1 MALSVLPPTSKSLY
15 SAREKERVASS
26 RINVRFY
33 GCTTVKQLMK
43 SPFVRILLVQSAV
56 TTLITSCLLL
66 MAEEGALSVF
76 LAGVSCILPTLFVT
90 FMSLRP
96 TPFGKSGYRPGAK
109 RRGWE
114 VSLDCGAAD
123 RDFHAV

>member
-1 MALSVLPPTSKSLY
+1 
-15 SAREKERVASS
+15 
-26 RINVRFY
+26 
-33 GCTTVKQLMK
+33 MK
-43 SPFVRILLVQSAV
+43 SPFVRIILVQSAV

-96 TPFGKSGYRPGAK
+96 TPFGKSGIGQVLKGEVGKFLLTAALLTVIFTQYDTLKVALFFCMFFVLQLCQILVPLVDARRLIK
-109 RRGWE
+109 R
-114 VSLDCGAAD
+114 
-123 RDFHAV
+123 